1 MTAPPPHDLFLAH
14 ASADRASAEQL
25 FDLLLPDVR
34 AWLDVR
40 SLLPGDEWAV
50 EIPRAQRAALA
61 TVVLVSAKVEHA
73 FYLRDEIHSA
83 IALYRAVPDE
93 HRVIAVYLDGFPKDP
108 MMMPYGL
115 RGLHGLD
122 APAEGGLAGIA
133 NKLRA
138 TVATLRARGPVR
150 PMVAALPAPPPG
162 PPPPSFDALFDRLC
176 KLSLGGQIDAVI
188 LYAKLPF
195 ANIRP
200 SNAPL
205 ADRAI
210 DIVHLAMQGGPAMTA
225 TIAAA
230 IARVAPWVT

>member
-138 TVATLRARGPVR
+138 TVMTLRGRGPATV
-150 PMVAALPAPPPG
+150 PAQPAAPAG
-162 PPPPSFDALFDRLC
+162 PPPPSFDTLFARLC
-176 KLSLGGQIDAVI
+176 KLTLGGQIDAVI
-188 LYAKLPF
+188 LYAGLPF

-225 TIAAA
+225 AIAAA